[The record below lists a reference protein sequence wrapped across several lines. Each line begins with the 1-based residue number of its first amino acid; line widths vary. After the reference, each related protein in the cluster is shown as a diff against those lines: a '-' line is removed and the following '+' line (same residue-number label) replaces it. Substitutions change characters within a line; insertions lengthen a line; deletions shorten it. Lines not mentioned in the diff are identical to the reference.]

1 MQIKYIKD
9 APLGKT
15 GDIAE
20 VADSEAQILITLGY
34 AEEYKDK
41 PKPKATTT
49 KTATKDKSDSE

>member
-9 APLGKT
+9 APLGAT

-41 PKPKATTT
+41 PKPKATTS

>member
-20 VADSEAQILITLGY
+20 LADNDAKILITLGF
-34 AEEYKDK
+34 AEEHKDK
-41 PKPKATTT
+41 PKPKATTS
-49 KTATKDKSDSE
+49 KIATKDKSDSE

>member
-20 VADSEAQILITLGY
+20 VQDTEANILITLGY
-34 AEEYKDK
+34 AEEYKAK
-41 PKPKATTT
+41 PKTTS
-49 KTATKDKSDSE
+49 KTTAKTDKDKSDSE